1 MQASTPAHCT
11 EQAGLASRVRL
22 GSAARTHRKLA
33 RALDWRLVRQRAR
46 RRNGPVSRRT
56 CTARP
61 AQSGLAVDNRALCR
75 TPRPR
80 PAQPRPSHSQTA
92 GHACR
97 NFSWRGQ
104 GRGRGQHA
112 HGRVCRE
119 ALRSPLKTVLKHARV
134 PGCCPPCSPNGSPSS
149 RLHTSP
155 HKKLSP
161 PVFSFPHGQSSKGK
175 LKYYII
181 I

>member
-1 MQASTPAHCT
+1 MQASTPAHCA

-22 GSAARTHRKLA
+22 GFAARRHRKLA

-46 RRNGPVSRRT
+46 RRDSPVPRRT
-56 CTARP
+56 CSARP
-61 AQSGLAVDNRALCR
+61 AQPELAVDKRALRR

-80 PAQPRPSHSQTA
+80 PAQPRPSLSPR

-112 HGRVCRE
+112 HGRACRE
-119 ALRSPLKTVLKHARV
+119 ACRGTLHSSLYHALVPFFFPQYSPTTHLHA
-134 PGCCPPCSPNGSPSS
+134 
-149 RLHTSP
+149 HTSAVT
-155 HKKLSP
+155 LRR
-161 PVFSFPHGQSSKGK
+161 VFSPALYKCWGFSGRTKFQVVE
-175 LKYYII
+175 
-181 I
+181 